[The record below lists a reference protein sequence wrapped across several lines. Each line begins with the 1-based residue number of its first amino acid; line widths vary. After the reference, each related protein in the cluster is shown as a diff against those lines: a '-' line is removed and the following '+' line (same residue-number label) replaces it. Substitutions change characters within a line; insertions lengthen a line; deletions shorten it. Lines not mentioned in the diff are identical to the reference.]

1 MHVLLFFFGINSKK
15 SSHRYSEDGSGTMN
29 FVVTS
34 MHQTGCELA
43 DCAACCF
50 ASCNEA
56 ILTFLFPCLRRIDL
70 SLPLST
76 LRTPPLPP
84 PPPPPKTSARH
95 GDRRPGRRRGVPL
108 LPLLLPAAPHRALI
122 LRLLPGSP
130 CAARLPQGR
139 CRGVPNFRL
148 PLPGPRCRGRR
159 RSAPHRVRASY

>member
-84 PPPPPKTSARH
+84 PPLPRKPPPAMATAAQAAAAAFLSFLSSSPPHHTAPSSSVSFLAARVLPASLRAAAAGSPTSASRSR
-95 GDRRPGRRRGVPL
+95 GRGVAAVVAQ
-108 LPLLLPAAPHRALI
+108 LPTA
-122 LRLLPGSP
+122 
-130 CAARLPQGR
+130 
-139 CRGVPNFRL
+139 
-148 PLPGPRCRGRR
+148 
-159 RSAPHRVRASY
+159 